1 MNKKSYNANAEEPDI
16 NYEYLDQK
24 AGKELGRNDSEK
36 VLARLRGI
44 KYLKKGTGT
53 GGGNVGT
60 LLMRDPQYQA
70 QISSDKLEDV
80 STENP

>member
-1 MNKKSYNANAEEPDI
+1 M
-16 NYEYLDQK
+16 
-24 AGKELGRNDSEK
+24 RNDSEK

-60 LLMRDPQYQA
+60 MLMKDPQYA
-70 QISSDKLEDV
+70 SKASLEKVISEPEKLFAESPV
-80 STENP
+80 HHVQ